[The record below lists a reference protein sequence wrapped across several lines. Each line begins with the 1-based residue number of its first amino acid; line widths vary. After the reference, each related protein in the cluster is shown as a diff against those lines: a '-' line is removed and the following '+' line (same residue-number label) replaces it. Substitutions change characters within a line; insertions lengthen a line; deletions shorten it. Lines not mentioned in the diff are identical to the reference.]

1 MEVDSVHKDAPTGI
15 TGFKRMT
22 RYYNYSLAAFGPHT
36 HNTRGEVGVSV
47 SCQRM
52 VGWADCVLAV
62 SVVLVSR

>member
-36 HNTRGEVGVSV
+36 QHTWRGGSIGELSAHGGVGRLCSSSQCGVS
-47 SCQRM
+47 
-52 VGWADCVLAV
+52 
-62 SVVLVSR
+62 